1 MAAITRAVWALCEFV
16 RLRREVRQT
25 TNHDQHSSQ
34 LWDVAICLEVIGMLL
49 GFLGIGRM
57 HGVPTVI
64 APAGLVVMILGIV
77 IRWSAILTLGRYFTG
92 RVLIQPGHQLVRKGL
107 YKYVRHPAYIGSLLA
122 HAGLGLSFSNW
133 LTLGL
138 SFVPFVI
145 AVWYRMR
152 VEDAAL
158 QKAFGVAYLDYSK
171 EAKRLIPRV
180 YWLIGTML

>member
-1 MAAITRAVWALCEFV
+1 MLIPIMAAITRAIWALFEFV
-16 RLRREVRQT
+16 RLRREVRQP
-25 TNHDQHSSQ
+25 NNDLDKHSAQ
-34 LWDVAICLEVIGMLL
+34 LWDVAIGLEVIGMLF
-49 GFLGIGRM
+49 GFFGIGSM

-77 IRWSAILTLGRYFTG
+77 IRWAAIRTLGRYFTG
-92 RVLIQPGHQLVRKGL
+92 KVLIQPGHQLVRKGL
-107 YKYVRHPAYIGSLLA
+107 YRYVRHPAYTGSLLA

-158 QKAFGVAYLDYSK
+158 QKALGVPYLDYSK
-171 EAKRLIPRV
+171 EVKRLIPKL
-180 YWLIGTML
+180 Y